1 MVWRKEASGLN
12 ILSGIR
18 KGKKAA
24 VAGSGK
30 GWKITS
36 VRTFLAGMKNC
47 CRLGGR
53 RLQRTKSNS
62 VTLQFRKFGNKFYTK
77 CNLLALQ
84 GALVCMPYQWLPHL
98 RFSLI
103 PRHIA
108 TSAHTPNHY
117 NMIDA
122 TQGNNQTNSAVE
134 VVRKCGVGCR
144 IFKWISHLKE
154 HKYFSGNKCLWT
166 KVTNLTIHI
175 NGNHGV
181 LLNL

>member
-77 CNLLALQ
+77 CNLLALH
-84 GALVCMPYQWLPHL
+84 GAIPVASTFEIFTHSTPHCHISTHSK
-98 RFSLI
+98 SLQYD
-103 PRHIA
+103 R
-108 TSAHTPNHY
+108 Y
-117 NMIDA
+117 NSG
-122 TQGNNQTNSAVE
+122 QQSNSAVE

-144 IFKWISHLKE
+144 IFKWILRNTSI
-154 HKYFSGNKCLWT
+154 CL
-166 KVTNLTIHI
+166 
-175 NGNHGV
+175 GV
-181 LLNL
+181 LLKL

>member
-84 GALVCMPYQWLPHL
+84 GASGFQWLPVATSGFHILDFHSFHATLPHQPKLQITTIWSIQL
-98 RFSLI
+98 RATIKQTAQLKLLENVVWVSQV
-103 PRHIA
+103 PRPSCVEGRENEGHIA
-108 TSAHTPNHY
+108 C
-117 NMIDA
+117 
-122 TQGNNQTNSAVE
+122 E
-134 VVRKCGVGCR
+134 
-144 IFKWISHLKE
+144 
-154 HKYFSGNKCLWT
+154 
-166 KVTNLTIHI
+166 
-175 NGNHGV
+175 
-181 LLNL
+181 